1 MFDALDRKRGF
12 LLSGE
17 TVLIYSRMCNRI
29 SELLQAA
36 KALALRQDLAVVLH
50 HCRNAKHIFSEISSA
65 HVAFCKM
72 LFGFT
77 QCSIRNMQKFR
88 DLNRFDGEIT
98 IVSAIPKIL
107 LIFLT

>member
-17 TVLIYSRMCNRI
+17 TVLIYSHMCNRI

-50 HCRNAKHIFSEISSA
+50 HCRNAKHIFSDISAA

-72 LFGFT
+72 LLVFGFT
-77 QCSIRNMQKFR
+77 QCSIRNIQKFK
-88 DLNRFDGEIT
+88 DLDRFDGEIT
-98 IVSAIPKIL
+98 TVSAI
-107 LIFLT
+107 